1 MTTKEL
7 ESREVFEFLRPEQMR
22 TLSEAAEST
31 SLRAGEFVY
40 HQGAAAD
47 HFFVLLSGQV
57 ALRLPQKEGMSLQI
71 NELTSG
77 AMFGSCV
84 CFEVPNY
91 SLTAQCTED
100 ARLLSIRA
108 DTLKRLMEDDLV
120 MGYAIQTRI
129 SRVYFQRYI
138 DAMRMLQGI
147 VQTIPLQPERPIG

>member
-7 ESREVFEFLRPEQMR
+7 ESREVFEFLRPEQVR
-22 TLSEAAEST
+22 ALSDAAEEI
-31 SLRAGEFVY
+31 SLRAGEYVY
-40 HQGAAAD
+40 HQGAPAD

-57 ALRLPQKEGMSLQI
+57 ALRLRQNKGMTLQI

-108 DTLKRLMEDDLV
+108 DSLKRLMEDDLL
-120 MGYAIQTRI
+120 MGYAIQVRI
-129 SRVYFQRYI
+129 SRVYFRRYI
-138 DAMRMLQGI
+138 DTMRMLQAI
-147 VQTIPLQPERPIG
+147 VQMIPLRPEH

>member
-7 ESREVFEFLRPEQMR
+7 ESREVFEFLRPEQVR
-22 TLSEAAEST
+22 ALSDAAEEI

-40 HQGAAAD
+40 HQGTPAD

-57 ALRLPQKEGMSLQI
+57 ALRLRQNKGMTLQI

-108 DTLKRLMEDDLV
+108 DSLKRLMEDDLL
-120 MGYAIQTRI
+120 MGYAIQVRI
-129 SRVYFQRYI
+129 SRVYFRRYI
-138 DAMRMLQGI
+138 DTMRMLQAI
-147 VQTIPLQPERPIG
+147 VQMIPLRPEP

>member
-1 MTTKEL
+1 
-7 ESREVFEFLRPEQMR
+7 
-22 TLSEAAEST
+22 
-31 SLRAGEFVY
+31 
-40 HQGAAAD
+40 
-47 HFFVLLSGQV
+47 
-57 ALRLPQKEGMSLQI
+57 
-71 NELTSG
+71 
-77 AMFGSCV
+77 MFGSCV

-147 VQTIPLQPERPIG
+147 VQTIPLQPLHPAR